1 MVRLVLGGRGGL
13 MLGDNLCF
21 CKGVCKGTIC
31 CARKLMQV
39 KMSNYYPSFKF
50 FQHLVLLIGVKEN

>member
-1 MVRLVLGGRGGL
+1 

-21 CKGVCKGTIC
+21 CKGICKGTIC

-50 FQHLVLLIGVKEN
+50 FQHLVLLLGVKEN